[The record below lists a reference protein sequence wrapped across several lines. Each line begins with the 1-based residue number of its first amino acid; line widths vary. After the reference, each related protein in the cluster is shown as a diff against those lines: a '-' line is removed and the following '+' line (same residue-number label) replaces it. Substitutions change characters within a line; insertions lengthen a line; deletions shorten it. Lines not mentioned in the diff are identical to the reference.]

1 MKTLIFIFV
10 LIKNFLQKEEL
21 IMMVEVTRHGVR
33 NYNEKSNG
41 SIDVG
46 FTQVGYDESV
56 QIG

>member
-46 FTQVGYDESV
+46 FT
-56 QIG
+56 